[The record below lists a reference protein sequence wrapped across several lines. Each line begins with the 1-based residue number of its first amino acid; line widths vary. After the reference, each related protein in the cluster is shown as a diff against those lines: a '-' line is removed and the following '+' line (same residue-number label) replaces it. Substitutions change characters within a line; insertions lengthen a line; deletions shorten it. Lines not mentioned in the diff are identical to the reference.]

1 MTAPHSESADP
12 HRHDGN
18 PFAIAHAINSMDSL
32 ERLRRAETD
41 GEEHRHLAAERLYR
55 CYRQLSEHPPMSPT
69 TFHRRLRSD
78 LSHYPILLAAKDLIP
93 SPQELKLLF
102 EQLDAE
108 GHAKS
113 ALSAIA
119 DHLTCFDPPGPPLTK
134 EQIKAAEVGL
144 TESQRKNR
152 HAEEYIRLGMSIFEF
167 MDLFGTA
174 LLTELFIAAHRW
186 PDGKPRCP
194 ECGSSRT
201 SLFQYATPDENPD
214 PAVLRASQRGPITG
228 WDCQECDAGFTATT
242 GTIFAHPNL
251 PPADWLYFAYELLGD
266 RNGTYEFDLPHTAGR
281 FHALVVTQ
289 EEAETMR
296 DKIRSVLPFA
306 KPHTRQS
313 VSCLDAMKM
322 LAGAKAVAHNATP
335 SPASPERPPPGRPE
349 PSSSAK
355 CAPSTRAETRN
366 RVESHRRLKSKQ
378 GALTPP
384 NNVQGETESA
394 QEKQ

>member
-32 ERLRRAETD
+32 ERLQRAETD
-41 GEEHRHLAAERLYR
+41 REEHRHLAAERLYR
-55 CYRQLSEHPPMSPT
+55 CYRHLNEHNPMSPAA
-69 TFHRRLRSD
+69 FHRRLRSE

-108 GHAKS
+108 GHAQS

-119 DHLTCFDPPGPPLTK
+119 GRLTYFDPPAAPLTT

-152 HAEEYIRLGMSIFEF
+152 RAKEYIRLGMSIFEF
-167 MDLFGTA
+167 MYLFGTA
-174 LLTELFIAAHRW
+174 FLTELFIAAHRW

-194 ECGSSRT
+194 KCGSSKT
-201 SLFQYATPDENPD
+201 SLFQYATPDEDPD
-214 PAVLRASQRGPITG
+214 SAVLRASQRGPIIG
-228 WDCQECDAGFTATT
+228 WNCDDCDVEFTTTT

-251 PPADWLYFAYELLGD
+251 PPADWLHFAYELVGD
-266 RNGTYEFDLPHTAGR
+266 RNGTYEYDLPHTAGR
-281 FHALVVTQ
+281 FHGLLVTQ

-306 KPHTRQS
+306 KRHTRQS

-335 SPASPERPPPGRPE
+335 
-349 PSSSAK
+349 
-355 CAPSTRAETRN
+355 
-366 RVESHRRLKSKQ
+366 
-378 GALTPP
+378 
-384 NNVQGETESA
+384 
-394 QEKQ
+394 

>member
-1 MTAPHSESADP
+1 
-12 HRHDGN
+12 
-18 PFAIAHAINSMDSL
+18 
-32 ERLRRAETD
+32 
-41 GEEHRHLAAERLYR
+41 
-55 CYRQLSEHPPMSPT
+55 
-69 TFHRRLRSD
+69 
-78 LSHYPILLAAKDLIP
+78 
-93 SPQELKLLF
+93 
-102 EQLDAE
+102 
-108 GHAKS
+108 
-113 ALSAIA
+113 
-119 DHLTCFDPPGPPLTK
+119 
-134 EQIKAAEVGL
+134 
-144 TESQRKNR
+144 
-152 HAEEYIRLGMSIFEF
+152 

-194 ECGSSRT
+194 ECGSSKT

-214 PAVLRASQRGPITG
+214 PAVLRASQRGPIIG
-228 WDCQECDAGFTATT
+228 WDCGDCDAGFTATT

-335 SPASPERPPPGRPE
+335 WPASPERPPPGRPE

-378 GALTPP
+378 GALTLP

>member
-1 MTAPHSESADP
+1 MSAFFKHYGACGATQETKTMTAPHSQSADT

-18 PFAIAHAINSMDSL
+18 PFAIAHAINSMDNL

-41 GEEHRHLAAERLYR
+41 GDEHRHLSAERLYR
-55 CYRQLSEHPPMSPT
+55 CYRQLSEHTPMSPT

-78 LSHYPILLAAKDLIP
+78 LSHYPILLAAEDLIP
-93 SPQELKLLF
+93 SPQELKVLF

-108 GHAKS
+108 GHAKP

-119 DHLTCFDPPGPPLTK
+119 DRLTCFDSPAPTLTK
-134 EQIKAAEVGL
+134 EQIKAAEAGI
-144 TESQRKNR
+144 TQSQRKNR
-152 HAEEYIRLGMSIFEF
+152 HAEDYSRLSMSIFEF

-194 ECGSSRT
+194 ECNSSKT
-201 SLFQYATPDENPD
+201 SLFQYPTPDENPD
-214 PAVLRASQRGPITG
+214 TTVLRASQRGPIIG
-228 WDCQECDAGFTATT
+228 WDCDDCDAGFTATT

-251 PPADWLYFAYELLGD
+251 PPANWLYFAYELLVD

-281 FHALVVTQ
+281 FHGLVVTQ

-306 KPHTRQS
+306 KPRTRQT

-322 LAGAKAVAHNATP
+322 LASAKAVAHNATP
-335 SPASPERPPPGRPE
+335 
-349 PSSSAK
+349 
-355 CAPSTRAETRN
+355 
-366 RVESHRRLKSKQ
+366 
-378 GALTPP
+378 
-384 NNVQGETESA
+384 
-394 QEKQ
+394 